1 MLLYVYS
8 FAFVFL
14 TIDHRVYLYC
24 FFAVCQPFIKL
35 MIDSLIDLL
44 ID

>member
-14 TIDHRVYLYC
+14 TIVYISIVWLR
-24 FFAVCQPFIKL
+24 FVNL
-35 MIDSLIDLL
+35 LLNSWLIVW
-44 ID
+44 